1 MVRVLTVTFVGR
13 SAIQTPGIGPGFSIW
28 SYRIEP
34 GSPGELPPGKL
45 VAIGLPRAVD
55 VRSSALYPGVPEL
68 QGSFLQRD
76 ADVSRQYAGRE
87 ISATGAQVVS
97 FVAPSYET
105 RYEVLVAVGSSGQ
118 GLAPV
123 RFATTSGGTPH
134 TVQVLPA
141 PVTGIAMS
149 NGRPL
154 TEFAGALPYASE
166 LFGVYKPLAGWFGRA
181 NTQRMGPALGVA
193 ELTEGEMFSGP
204 AARDMTDN
212 ALAVVHDA
220 LADEAQGVLSP
231 VGLVNLFRQYFFEFD
246 TFLGTPVGHLWI
258 SPGGTVE
265 LVESSTRKTVVERSA
280 EQFEESIHR
289 SEEALTTQDDLASA
303 VKEDN
308 ANDTKLGASASGGA
322 NFAGIYHAD
331 ASASFS
337 AGSSVKQSSEETHK
351 HSRNQSSKVTSEIR
365 RNFKTTFKTVT
376 ESTDTTSRR
385 YVVQNTTDKLVNYEL
400 RRKMRKVGV
409 QVQHIGTH
417 LSWQAFMDDPGRT
430 LGLGE
435 LIHVVPAP
443 DLTSI
448 RKPDPPPPLV
458 VKTTPF
464 TGAFPIRKKPGTQD
478 PPEVNME
485 FVHHSPPDAD
495 GITSHDNSIHIVA
508 RMDYTPSPPE
518 QGYKLQDARFLSAA
532 PGRDFIPHLI
542 RVNPEGTGFAVF
554 ALFVNSGDLSPIGLT
569 FDLTWSPPSTNEA
582 HERYAAEKKLYDAEV
597 AELQRTAY
605 AEAVRDRAKLTRGIP
620 QRRSEDLRREERH
633 TVYAYLTRKLELF
646 DDAHLG
652 AELLRQIFDV
662 DEMLYF
668 VAPNYWRPGNH
679 PPIGDTSKGPYP
691 VPKPASPAEIAAD
704 HLAGTTVTSS
714 YSHTS
719 RNNALVLDV
728 PSQTLVLKDEWR
740 INYPIAEDGPPAP
753 MGSSL
758 GWLIQIDGDE
768 RRNQFLNAAWV
779 KAVLPIR
786 PGHEL
791 EAIEW
796 LEQGDVEG
804 EAGLGLPYPFQP
816 DDPPAYQ
823 NKTVGEVLELLAAEL
838 KASNTNIDNNLVTEK
853 VFEKGFDPLEGGFR
867 PAEPY
872 QVFDQWR
879 EVLPTDQVV
888 AVEVQYDP
896 KTGQQP

>member
-1 MVRVLTVTFVGR
+1 MLTVTFLGKT
-13 SAIQTPGIGPGFSIW
+13 AITTPGAEVGLSIW
-28 SYRIEP
+28 SYRVEP
-34 GSPGELPPGKL
+34 TSPGELPAGQR
-45 VAIGLPRAVD
+45 VAIGLPSGVD
-55 VRSSALYPGVPEL
+55 VRSPALFPGVPQL
-68 QGSFLQRD
+68 QGGFLQRD
-76 ADVSRQYAGRE
+76 AGLSRQYAGRQ
-87 ISATGAQVVS
+87 ISTTGSQVIS
-97 FVAPSYET
+97 FVAPAYET
-105 RYEVLVAVGSSGQ
+105 SYEVLLAKSSPGQ
-118 GLAPV
+118 DLASVP
-123 RFATTSGGTPH
+123 FITGPGGTAH
-134 TVQVLPA
+134 TVQLLPA
-141 PVTGIAMS
+141 PMTAPAVF

-154 TEFAGALPYASE
+154 TDFTGSLPYASE

-181 NTQRMGPALGVA
+181 NTLRMGSAIGIDD
-193 ELTEGEMFSGP
+193 ELSDGEVFSGA
-204 AARDMTDN
+204 AARDLTNN
-212 ALAVVHDA
+212 ALTRVRDLV
-220 LADEAQGVLSP
+220 ADEAQGVLSP

-265 LVESSTRKTVVERSA
+265 VVESSTRKTVVEKTTELFDESTLRT
-280 EQFEESIHR
+280 EES
-289 SEEALTTQDDLASA
+289 LTTQEDLADA

-331 ASASFS
+331 ASVSFS
-337 AGSSVKQSSEETHK
+337 AGSSVKRSSEETHK
-351 HSRNQSSKVTSEIR
+351 HSRNQSAKVTSEIR

-385 YVVQNTTDKLVNYEL
+385 YVVQNTTTKLVNYEL

-409 QVQHIGTH
+409 QVQHIGTN
-417 LSWQAFMDDPGRT
+417 LSWQAFMNDPGKE

-448 RKPDPPPPLV
+448 RKPDAPPPLV
-458 VKTTPF
+458 VKNAQF

-495 GITSHDNSIHIVA
+495 GITSHDNSKHIVA

-518 QGYKLQDARFLSAA
+518 QGYKLQDVRFLSAA
-532 PGRDFIPHLI
+532 PGRGFVPHLI
-542 RVNPEGTGFAVF
+542 RVNPEKTGFAVF
-554 ALFVNSGDLSPIGLT
+554 PIFVNTGDLSPIALN
-569 FDLTWSPPSTNEA
+569 FDLTWDPPATNDA

-605 AEAVRDRAKLTRGIP
+605 AKAVRDRAKLVRGIP

-633 TVYAYLTRKLELF
+633 TVYGYLIRKLKLF

-668 VAPNYWRPGNH
+668 VAPEYWRPGNL
-679 PPIGDTSKGPYP
+679 PPLGETSKGRYP
-691 VPKPASPAEIAAD
+691 APKPASAADIAAD
-704 HLAGTTVTSS
+704 HLAGTIVTSS

-719 RNNALVLDV
+719 KNNALVLDV
-728 PSQTLVLKDEWR
+728 TSQNLVLRDEWR
-740 INYPIAEDGPPAP
+740 INYPIAEDGLPAP
-753 MGSSL
+753 LGSSL

-791 EAIEW
+791 EALEW
-796 LEQGDVEG
+796 LKQANVEG
-804 EAGLGLPYPFQP
+804 EAGLGLPYPFQAG
-816 DDPPAYQ
+816 DPPEYQ
-823 NKTVGEVLELLAAEL
+823 GKTVGQVLELLAAEL
-838 KASNTNIDNNLVTEK
+838 KAASADFKNTLAVEK

-867 PAEPY
+867 PAGPY
-872 QVFDQWR
+872 EVFDQWR

-888 AVEVQYDP
+888 AVEVEYDP